1 MLAHAIRF
9 SIRNRLFVV
18 AAAVVL
24 MIFGGWQTARL
35 PVDVFP
41 DLNRPTVTLLT
52 EAPGLAPEEVETLVT
67 FPIESTLNGAT
78 GVQRV
83 RSTSGVGLS
92 IVYVEFDWGMDI
104 LKARQ
109 LVSEKLNLVREQLPE
124 GIMPQMGPISSIM
137 GEIMLIGVQS
147 RTRPPMEVRNV
158 ADWVIR
164 PRLLTVSGVSQVIPI
179 GGGRMQ
185 IQVKVDPARLKA
197 FGLSMAEVS
206 RAVENAN
213 KNTTGGFLDQ
223 RGQEWLVRNIGR
235 IDRLEDLANSVIA
248 YRDQRPIVLKNVA
261 TVEPD
266 VQVRRGDASVNASPA
281 VILSVQKQP
290 GADTVE
296 LTRRIHATVEEL
308 RRTLPGDIEIND
320 RLFLQAGFIQ
330 AAIRN
335 VIDAMEESAILVSL
349 VLVLF
354 LLNLRTTFISLL
366 ALPVS
371 FIVAGVAFRL
381 LGISINTMTLG
392 GLAVAIGELVD
403 DAIVDVENIHR
414 RLRENRMLPNPDN
427 PLRVICRA
435 SNEVRSSIVYATV
448 MMCVVFIPLFQM
460 SGLEGRMFQPLGI
473 AYIIAILS
481 SLLVSMTLTPAL
493 ASFLLPR
500 TKRFRRGPERDSF
513 LVRVLKRIDLVQL
526 RFSLRFP
533 NLVMFTFYGLTAIC
547 VWIFLH
553 FGREFLP
560 PFNEGTMTVTLI
572 AQPGTSLEESNR
584 LGTQAERLVM
594 KVPEVVAVGR
604 RTGRAELDEHAEGV
618 HTSELEIDLRPGRPR
633 DAIFA
638 DVREKLSSIQGV
650 VLNIGQPISHRLDH
664 MLSGVNAQI
673 AVKIFG
679 EDLDVLREKAEAVR
693 AVMARVP
700 GVVDLSVEKQVPIP
714 QLRIK
719 LLREEARK
727 YGVMVGDLARTLE
740 SALYG
745 ETVSEVIDGQRRYD
759 LVVKFTEGARRDAEA
774 LQELLIDTPTGV
786 KVPLKAVADV
796 LESAGP
802 NTINRE
808 DVQRRIVVQANVAG
822 RDLGTVVREVEQK
835 VREQV
840 GDHLPPGYFLG
851 FEGQFE
857 AQQQAARTIALLSLV
872 SLAVMYLLLY
882 NLFRVHRVVWAV
894 LFNVPLAMIGAVLAV
909 AFTTQT
915 FSIASLMGFIT
926 LTGVSL
932 RNGIMLVEHYIHL
945 MRDEGMKFSK
955 EMIIRGSL
963 ERLVP
968 VLMTASTSL
977 LAMIP
982 FVFSGRGAPG
992 KEILEPMAVVI
1003 FAGTLSST
1011 ILDLMY
1017 TPAFFWRWCG
1027 PVVPKLIRGRDDEF
1041 GEEEVVRAE
1050 EPASHSK
1057 VRCPAAIQ

>member
-1 MLAHAIRF
+1 MLAHVIAF

-18 AAAVVL
+18 FGAVVL
-24 MIFGGWQTARL
+24 MLFGGWQTSQL

-67 FPIESTLNGAT
+67 FPIETTLNGAT

-83 RSTSGVGLS
+83 RSNSGVGLS
-92 IVYVEFDWGMDI
+92 IVFVEFDWGTDI
-104 LKARQ
+104 LQARQ
-109 LVSEKLNLVREQLPE
+109 LVSEKLNLVQEQLPE
-124 GIMPQMGPISSIM
+124 GITPQMGPISSIM

-147 RTRPPMEVRNV
+147 KARPPMEVRNF

-164 PRLLTVSGVSQVIPI
+164 PRLLTVPGVSQVIPI

-197 FGLSMAEVS
+197 LGLSMEEVS

-213 KNTTGGFLDQ
+213 KNTTGGFLEQ

-235 IDRLEDLANSVIA
+235 IDRIQDLANSVVA
-248 YRDQRPIVLKNVA
+248 YRNNAPVLLQQVA
-261 TVEPD
+261 TVEQD
-266 VQVRRGDASVNASPA
+266 VQVKRGDASVNASPA
-281 VILSVQKQP
+281 VILSIQKQP

-296 LTRRIHATVEEL
+296 LTRRIHATIDDL
-308 RRTLPGDIEIND
+308 KRTLPADIVVND
-320 RLFLQAGFIQ
+320 RLFLQASFIQ
-330 AAIRN
+330 SAIRN
-335 VIDAMEESAILVSL
+335 VIDAMEEAAVLVSI
-349 VLVLF
+349 VLILF

-371 FIVAGVAFRL
+371 FIVAGLAFKMM
-381 LGISINTMTLG
+381 GISINTMTLG

-414 RLRENRMLPNPDN
+414 RLKENRLLQSPAN
-427 PLRVICRA
+427 PLRVIYRA
-435 SNEVRSSIVYATV
+435 SNEVRSSIVYATL

-460 SGLEGRMFQPLGI
+460 SGLEGRMFRPLGI

-481 SLLVSMTLTPAL
+481 SLVVSLTLTPAL
-493 ASFLLPR
+493 SAYLLPKAGR
-500 TKRFRRGPERDSF
+500 LMRRSPERDSP
-513 LVRVLKRIDLVQL
+513 LVRVLKWIDLIQL
-526 RFSLRFP
+526 RFSLAFP

-560 PFNEGTMTVTLI
+560 AFNEGTMTVTMI

-584 LGTQAERLVM
+584 LGHQAERLVM
-594 KVPEVVAVGR
+594 EVPEVTAVGR

-618 HTSELEIDLRPGRPR
+618 YTSELEIDLKAGRPR
-633 DAIFA
+633 EAIFA
-638 DVREKLSSIQGV
+638 DVREKLSGIRGV
-650 VLNIGQPISHRLDH
+650 ALNIGQPIAHRLDH

-679 EDLDVLREKAEAVR
+679 DDLEVLRAQAEQTR
-693 AVMARVP
+693 AVMAKIP

-714 QLRIK
+714 QLRIR
-719 LLREEARK
+719 LLREEAKK

-745 ETVSEVIDGQRRYD
+745 ERVSEIIEGQRRYD

-774 LQELLIDTPTGV
+774 LQNLLVDTPTGV

-796 LESAGP
+796 LESVGP

-808 DVQRRIVVQANVAG
+808 DVQRRIVVQANVAD
-822 RDLGTVVREVEQK
+822 RDLGTVVEEVQK
-835 VREQV
+835 AVTRNV
-840 GDHLPPGYFLG
+840 GEHLPPGYFISY
-851 FEGQFE
+851 EGQFE
-857 AQQQAARTIALLSLV
+857 AQQKATRTIALLSLV

-909 AFTTQT
+909 AFTNQT

-932 RNGIMLVEHYIHL
+932 RNGIMLVEHYIYL
-945 MRDEGMKFSK
+945 MREEGLPFSK
-955 EMIIRGSL
+955 ETIIRGSL

-982 FVFSGRGAPG
+982 FVFSDRGAPG
-992 KEILEPMAVVI
+992 KEILEPMAMVI

-1011 ILDLMY
+1011 LLDLMY

-1027 PVVPKLIRGRDDEF
+1027 PVVPKLIRRRDESW
-1041 GEEEVVRAE
+1041 EEESAPAGEPQVVG
-1050 EPASHSK
+1050 
-1057 VRCPAAIQ
+1057 AAQG